1 MRVHVEMAMST
12 TLWVSPDIDTWRLQ
26 REGAHR
32 PEKIC
37 HSRQEAIDFAC
48 RVALDYAPCVIKVQ
62 DYSGNLTAQFDFA
75 RRAHHA
81 AE

>member
-1 MRVHVEMAMST
+1 MST
-12 TLWVSPDIDTWRLQ
+12 TLWVSPDIDKWRLQ

-37 HSRQEAIDFAC
+37 STRDEAIDWAC
-48 RVALDYAPCVIKVQ
+48 RIARDLAPCMIKVQ
-62 DYSGNLTAQFDFA
+62 DYSGNLTAQFDFS
-75 RRAHHA
+75 RRVSHA